1 MSVLLPKPATMQ
13 QGELLLGKD
22 VLNKKQLC
30 VKYGCN
36 FDVPILH
43 GLKLCTLVC
52 LQLIPFSLS
61 HESYQFIDL
70 KKYDNFRKVSY
81 FSNTHQFILGSA
93 ILCWVESP
101 VHCVHTATLPH
112 VSVFHIMLRSLLHIS
127 LLYTQLQFLLCPVLI
142 SRSYTLCLVPFL
154 QLLSCIFP
162 YLPLLV
168 VPFLPDNS
176 SSFPVFSHTALQSL
190 PYQTRALSLCSTPCY
205 SSSLHSPSL
214 HFLHT
219 SLF

>member
-30 VKYGCN
+30 VKYGCK

-52 LQLIPFSLS
+52 LQLIPLSLS

-81 FSNTHQFILGSA
+81 FSTTHQFILGSA

-101 VHCVHTATLPH
+101 VHCVHKATLPH
-112 VSVFHIMLRSLLHIS
+112 VCFPYTMLQSLSTSPSHTPTTVPSLPCSHFP
-127 LLYTQLQFLLCPVLI
+127 LLYTL
-142 SRSYTLCLVPFL
+142 
-154 QLLSCIFP
+154 
-162 YLPLLV
+162 
-168 VPFLPDNS
+168 PFLPN
-176 SSFPVFSHTALQSL
+176 
-190 PYQTRALSLCSTPCY
+190 Y
-205 SSSLHSPSL
+205 SSSSCVLPVPHWAAI
-214 HFLHT
+214 T
-219 SLF
+219 SLPD

>member
-30 VKYGCN
+30 VKYGCK

-52 LQLIPFSLS
+52 LQLIPLSLS

-81 FSNTHQFILGSA
+81 FSTTHQFILGSA

-112 VSVFHIMLRSLLHIS
+112 VSVFRTQCCNPSPHLPLIH
-127 LLYTQLQFLLCPVLI
+127 QLQFLLYPVRI
-142 SRSYTLCLVPFL
+142 SRSYTLFL
-154 QLLSCIFP
+154 FYQTTV
-162 YLPLLV
+162 LPLLCSPSPTLGCNHFPTRLE
-168 VPFLPDNS
+168 PFL
-176 SSFPVFSHTALQSL
+176 FLF
-190 PYQTRALSLCSTPCY
+190 Y
-205 SSSLHSPSL
+205 SATVLLYILLLYIFCTHHCFRIHS
-214 HFLHT
+214 
-219 SLF
+219 